1 MTLSKT
7 LGLIGLCAKAN
18 KLASGEYQVDE
29 AIKSGKAWLVIVAG
43 DASENT
49 KKHYRDSCE
58 FYEIPFYI
66 YKDKEQLSN
75 ACGKANRVS
84 LAITDE
90 GFAKGISDKIREE
103 ING

>member
-7 LGLIGLCAKAN
+7 LGLIGLCAKARG
-18 KLASGEYQVDE
+18 LATGEYQVDD
-29 AIKSGKAWLVIVAG
+29 AIKTGKALLVIVAD
-43 DASENT
+43 DASDNT

-66 YKDKEQLSN
+66 FKDKEQLSN
-75 ACGKANRVS
+75 ACGKANRACI
-84 LAITDE
+84 AITDE
-90 GFAKGISDKIREE
+90 GFAKGISDKIEEE